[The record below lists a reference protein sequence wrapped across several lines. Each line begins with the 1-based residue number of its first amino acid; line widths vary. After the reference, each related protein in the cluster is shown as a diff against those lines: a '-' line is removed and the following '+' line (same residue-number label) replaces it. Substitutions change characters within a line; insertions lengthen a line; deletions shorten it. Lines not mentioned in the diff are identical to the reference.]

1 MAMKVF
7 AVTDGAAAADVNEYM
22 VNTKYTEKAAGTT
35 RVSTTTL
42 TADPDLQIHLDTNK
56 TYWMELI
63 APFTSPAAAG
73 FKFSFFVPAG
83 TVFTGYAL
91 VTGAGALSLF
101 TYSSGG
107 NLITLNVNSA
117 SAGAGVDDQ
126 IIVRG
131 TLDTAGSA
139 GNIGYQW
146 AQLTSNGGNTIV
158 RAGSAMYIRRVS

>member
-1 MAMKVF
+1 MTMKVF
-7 AVTDGAAAADVNEYM
+7 APGVLGSADVNEYL
-22 VNTKYTEKAAGTT
+22 VNTKYAEKANGTN

-63 APFTSPAAAG
+63 APYTSPSAAG
-73 FKFSFFVPAG
+73 FKYSFFVPSG

-91 VTGAGALSLF
+91 FTGGTGTPSIY
-101 TYSSGG
+101 TYSAAGQ
-107 NLITLNVNSA
+107 LITANVFMA
-117 SAGAGVDDQ
+117 SAGASVDD
-126 IIVRG
+126 IIVVRG

-146 AQLTSNGGNTIV
+146 CQNTSNGGTTTV
-158 RAGSAMYIRRVS
+158 RAGSAMLIRRVS